1 MVSAFLQTASHI
13 IYLSLFSLIS
23 IISLSV
29 VQAHEKDNAE
39 TKVTTDEITKRRIV
53 FLGDSIT
60 AGFGLEKSTAYPA
73 LIQELAKQQGLTWKC
88 INAGLSGDTTNGGAR
103 RVKLLVRRPLDL
115 IIIALGGNDGL
126 RGIAPA
132 VTQENLLEIIVT
144 IQKQQPKAKIILAG
158 IEVPANMGA
167 NYKKKFLG
175 TFTEVARKTK
185 VSFYPSLIEGISGDP
200 KLNQPDMIHPNQD
213 GQKVIATKLF
223 KQIQTTFTK

>member
-1 MVSAFLQTASHI
+1 MVSTFLQTASRI
-13 IYLSLFSLIS
+13 IYLSLFTL
-23 IISLSV
+23 ISLSV
-29 VQAHEKDNAE
+29 DQAHGKDQPE
-39 TKVTTDEITKRRIV
+39 PVTVDKTNRRIV

-60 AGFGLEKSTAYPA
+60 AGFGLEKSAAYPA
-73 LIQELAKQQGLTWKC
+73 LIQDLAKQQGLQWKC

-103 RVKLLVRRPLDL
+103 RVKLLVKRPLDL

-132 VTQENLLEIIVT
+132 VTKKNLSAIIAT

-167 NYKKKFLG
+167 DYKKKFLA
-175 TFTEVARKTK
+175 TFTEVAHKTK
-185 VSFYPSLIEGISGDP
+185 VNFYPSLIEGISGDP
-200 KLNQPDMIHPNQD
+200 KLNLPDMIHPSQE

-223 KQIQTTFTK
+223 KQIQTTFAK